1 MAHVTLYKILQGFP
15 IMWACRESCFAWDTK
30 PSLSCLLRF
39 HSTSLLQP
47 LPWNLT
53 LPPYKKICSSC
64 SSCTI
69 MSLSVFFWPQF
80 EFPYSFKAWVKCHP
94 LYEACQTETVRL
106 CLKCLIPCTLSAPR
120 VWSRFCFLFF
130 QNMLWKKRN
139 HRIIWISCITGL
151 LWSFLC
157 SQL

>member
-69 MSLSVFFWPQF
+69 MSLSVFFLASVWISIFIQGLSQVSPPLWSMSDWNSEALPEMFDTMYLIGPQ
-80 EFPYSFKAWVKCHP
+80 SMVK
-94 LYEACQTETVRL
+94 V
-106 CLKCLIPCTLSAPR
+106 
-120 VWSRFCFLFF
+120 LFF
-130 QNMLWKKRN
+130 VFSEHAVEKKESSYHLN
-139 HRIIWISCITGL
+139 FLYHRTPL
-151 LWSFLC
+151 KFPM
-157 SQL
+157 